1 MKTNVRAQFLS
12 NLVLVCEEY
21 ANYIKH
27 LGFQEAILT
36 KLVELQSDV
45 RELLR
50 RTAQPSE
57 GSVII
62 AGAPNL
68 PIGSVTEFSEYNDWL
83 KKEDNLN
90 SIVRND

>member
-1 MKTNVRAQFLS
+1 MKTKVRAQYLS

-21 ANYIKH
+21 TNYIKH

-36 KLVELQSDV
+36 KLVELHSDV

-50 RTAQPSE
+50 RTAQPSQ

-83 KKEDNLN
+83 QEEDDLN
-90 SIVRND
+90 NIVRSD